1 MDSDQNNI
9 ESFLQDFRETILSA
23 ATRLHELEART
34 NSSSH
39 PAREWTAKEILGH
52 LIDSAANNHQRFV
65 RAQLM
70 DDLVFPGYEQN
81 SWVELQNYND
91 ESWLDLIQLWS
102 LYNLHIIHVITQIP
116 ETVLTAPRKN
126 HNLDQIA
133 WKPVDRSQPATLL
146 YFVNDYLGHLK
157 HHLNQIYDRTDKSG
171 C

>member
-1 MDSDQNNI
+1 METDRNNI
-9 ESFLQDFRETILSA
+9 ESFLQDFRETIHTA
-23 ATRLHELEART
+23 ANRLKTIDART
-34 NSSSH
+34 NSSLH
-39 PAREWTAKEILGH
+39 PAKEWTAKEILGH

-70 DDLVFPGYEQN
+70 DELVFSGYEQN

-116 ETVLTAPRKN
+116 DEVLTTPRTK
-126 HNLDQIA
+126 HNLDQLA
-133 WKPVDRSQPATLL
+133 WQAVDRNQPVTLL
-146 YFVNDYLGHLK
+146 YFVRDYLGHLK
-157 HHLNQIYDRTDKSG
+157 HHLIQIYDRTNKPG

>member
-1 MDSDQNNI
+1 MESDPNSI
-9 ESFLQDFRETILSA
+9 ESFLQDFRETIHSA
-23 ATRLHELEART
+23 TTRLRLLEART
-34 NSSSH
+34 DSSSH
-39 PAREWTAKEILGH
+39 PATEWTPKEILGH

-102 LYNLHIIHVITQIP
+102 LYNLHIIHVVRQIP
-116 ETVLTAPRKN
+116 EKLLTVPRKT

-133 WKPVDRSQPATLL
+133 WKTVDRSQPVTLL
-146 YFVNDYLGHLK
+146 YFVRDYLGHLK
-157 HHLNQIYDRTDKSG
+157 HHLNQIYDRTDQSG
-171 C
+171 G